1 MSETGRPNCLPSSC
15 KDAGKRYSL
24 PSSGECSSLQR
35 LKAVRIG
42 RHTPMTL
49 LNHGASPGGMP
60 CAMHHRQPDPA
71 GPVDPCTKQ
80 GISLADDTMMR
91 VYHKV
96 LKIANEWDTIGSY
109 VVTKMPPIERAPTCR
124 LPNINDN
131 VNYVKFVFRTRR
143 NTSGTSVMIPSA
155 PSITKRRISSGSLTV
170 QTLTRY
176 PARRTSGR
184 M

>member
-1 MSETGRPNCLPSSC
+1 MSETGRPNCLPPSC
-15 KDAGKRYSL
+15 KDAGERCPL
-24 PSSGECSSLQR
+24 PSSGERSSLQR
-35 LKAVRIG
+35 LKAVRVR

-71 GPVDPCTKQ
+71 GPVDSCTKQ
-80 GISLADDTMMR
+80 DISLADDTMAR

-96 LKIANEWDTIGSY
+96 LKIANEWDAIGYY
-109 VVTKMPPIERAPTCR
+109 VVTEMPPIERAPARR

-143 NTSGTSVMIPSA
+143 ISSGTSVMIPSA
-155 PSITKRRISSGSLTV
+155 PSITKRCISSGSLIV
-170 QTLTRY
+170 QTLTR
-176 PARRTSGR
+176 
-184 M
+184 